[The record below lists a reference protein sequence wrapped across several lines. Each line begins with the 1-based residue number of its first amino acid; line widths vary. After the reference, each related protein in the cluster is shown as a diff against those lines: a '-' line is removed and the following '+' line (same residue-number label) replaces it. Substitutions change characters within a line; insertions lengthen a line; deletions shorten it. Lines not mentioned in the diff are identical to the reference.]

1 MGVCGGGGGVA
12 DDGGNAGAP
21 WAGGGAGAT
30 PWLTVT
36 LRGPVIL
43 YNLCTFC
50 IMSYSST
57 QS

>member
-1 MGVCGGGGGVA
+1 VCVVGVGGVA
-12 DDGGNAGAP
+12 DDGGNTGAP